1 MNKAFTFAIGNFSI
15 PFTKDQKKIIEVIK
29 KMDGFVGLHPVYPYG
44 TLLLFET
51 ENNAK
56 VGRNILRSM
65 NVQTGI
71 NIAEVEYDP
80 KEAINGKKQ

>member
-1 MNKAFTFAIGNFSI
+1 MNKAYTVAIGNFSI
-15 PFTKDQKKIIEVIK
+15 PFTKDQKKIVEEIK
-29 KMDGFVGLHPVYPYG
+29 KMDGFVGLHFSSYG

-71 NIAEVEYDP
+71 NITEVEYNP
-80 KEAINGKKQ
+80 KEAINGKEQ